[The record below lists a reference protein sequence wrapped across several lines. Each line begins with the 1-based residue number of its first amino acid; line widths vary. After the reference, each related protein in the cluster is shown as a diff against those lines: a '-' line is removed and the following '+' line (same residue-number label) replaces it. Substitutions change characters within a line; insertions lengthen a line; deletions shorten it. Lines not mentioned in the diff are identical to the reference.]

1 MQDKQA
7 RVGLTRGE
15 ERRQNVR
22 RALELVRADLLPKLR
37 DQVLLKPNFLT
48 SQNQLPASHV
58 DAIRGVLDFLLTV
71 PNPPRE
77 VIIAEGGEE
86 PTQEAFTNFGYRGLA
101 QEYPFA
107 IRLVDL
113 HEEDQWVE
121 TPIILADRTPTTVR
135 MPKTVLAAPCK
146 ISVAVAKTHD
156 VCVVTLALKN
166 MIMGTLYKP
175 DRVKMHGF
183 QSHAQRQLPAEAQ
196 ILNINLIR
204 LAQYLSPD
212 IAVIDGLRG
221 LQGDG
226 PAGSDA
232 VENFGIAAASADVYA
247 ADAVVAKAMGFEP
260 LDLGLLYYANR
271 LGLGVADLAQI
282 EVLETEIASVQRNF
296 KPHRTTELQLQWQE
310 PNALQYLAGLSE

>member
-1 MQDKQA
+1 M
-7 RVGLTRGE
+7 
-15 ERRQNVR
+15 
-22 RALELVRADLLPKLR
+22 PK
-37 DQVLLKPNFLT
+37 
-48 SQNQLPASHV
+48 
-58 DAIRGVLDFLLTV
+58 IVLD
-71 PNPPRE
+71 
-77 VIIAEGGEE
+77 
-86 PTQEAFTNFGYRGLA
+86 
-101 QEYPFA
+101 
-107 IRLVDL
+107 
-113 HEEDQWVE
+113 
-121 TPIILADRTPTTVR
+121 
-135 MPKTVLAAPCK
+135 APCK

-183 QSHAQRQLPAEAQ
+183 QSHAERQLPVEAQ

-226 PAGSDA
+226 PGGTDA
-232 VENFGIAAASADVYA
+232 VEGFGIAAASADVYA

-260 LDLGLLYYANR
+260 LELGLLYYANR

-282 EVLETEIASVQRNF
+282 EVLETAIASVQRNF

-310 PNALQYLAGLSE
+310 PNALHYIAG